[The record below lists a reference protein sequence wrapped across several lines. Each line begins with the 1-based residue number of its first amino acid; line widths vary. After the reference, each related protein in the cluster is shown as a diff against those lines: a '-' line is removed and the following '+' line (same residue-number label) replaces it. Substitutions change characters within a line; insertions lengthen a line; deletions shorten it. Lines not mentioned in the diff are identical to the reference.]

1 MLARRVNLYGILT
14 LPAPYFPF
22 AMLGMD
28 LLNGGPGVVLR
39 SFTGMV
45 AAHAY
50 YFIAVVRPLFTLL
63 AQHVL
68 ARTSSE
74 HVADSLLRSQIY
86 PRQNNNRLP
95 PLLSSLLSPP
105 QFLINTL
112 GNGPAVPSSF
122 SGAAMAG
129 AGGTASYRTAFGTAF
144 RPAAG
149 GRTLGGTPGAGAA
162 AAAGSRA
169 GQAQAPSAQAGRGA
183 PGASGVREERT
194 ATHRWGSG
202 QRLGTD

>member
-1 MLARRVNLYGILT
+1 
-14 LPAPYFPF
+14 
-22 AMLGMD
+22 MLGMD
-28 LLNGGPGVVLR
+28 LLNGGPSVVLR

-50 YFIAVVRPLFTLL
+50 YFIAVVRRLFALL
-63 AQHVL
+63 ARRIL

-74 HVADSLLRSQIY
+74 HVTDSLLRSQIY

-122 SGAAMAG
+122 SGAATAGAAG

-144 RPAAG
+144 RPATG

-169 GQAQAPSAQAGRGA
+169 GQEQAPSAQAGRGA